1 MKPKKVKWT
10 EFNALG
16 YQVAKE
22 NYPEA
27 RREHFETTYEG
38 VVIHT
43 YSPLIGS
50 PRFVVALPDGEI
62 REVKMTACRVIEFEG
77 KK

>member
-38 VVIHT
+38 VAIHT
-43 YSPLIGS
+43 YSHLGNANGS
-50 PRFVVALPDGEI
+50 A
-62 REVKMTACRVIEFEG
+62 
-77 KK
+77 